1 MKNKKTIS
9 TIALIIMALIWG
21 LSYVGVSD
29 ALNNGWGPFPIIF
42 IRSIIAAIVIV
53 PFTIKKDWK
62 NKKIYFHGMLLG
74 LASFLG
80 YAFQTYGQNMTSIGE
95 TSFITSLYVVLIP
108 IILRIV
114 IKRKE
119 PWFIFVSC
127 GIAVLGCFLLNIK
140 IPFSF
145 DKEHLLGNGIVLAG
159 ALFFAFQIML
169 IGKFTHEGDDPLQLS
184 VVNLVTMGFLALIML
199 SVIGDFSFHVKGLPS
214 VIWVGLLSSGLC
226 TVFQMVGEKHLP
238 TTISGIIMS
247 LESVFGAVFAFL
259 LLHETL
265 TWIQVVGCILI
276 IIPVIIVQLPHKRKE
291 DKKEEIKE
299 VEEKPIPIE
308 KEFEN

>member
-1 MKNKKTIS
+1 MKRKQTLS
-9 TIALIIMALIWG
+9 TIALSIMALIWG
-21 LSYVGVSD
+21 LSYVGVTD

-42 IRSIIAAIVIV
+42 IRSLLAAIVIL

-62 NKKIYFHGMLLG
+62 NKKIYTHGLLLG
-74 LASFLG
+74 ISSFLG
-80 YAFQTYGQNMTSIGE
+80 YAFQTYGQSMTSIGE

-114 IKRKE
+114 IKRRE

-127 GIAVLGCFLLNIK
+127 GIAVIGCFLLNVK

-145 DKEHLLGNGIVLAG
+145 DKEHLVGNLIVLAG
-159 ALFFAFQIML
+159 ALFFALQIML
-169 IGKFTHEGDDPLQLS
+169 IGKYTKEGDDPLQLS
-184 VVNLVTMGFLALIML
+184 VVNLMVMAFLSLIVL
-199 SVIGDFSFHVKGLPS
+199 SIIGDFSFHTKGLLS
-214 VIWVGLLSSGLC
+214 VVWVGLLSSGLC
-226 TVFQMVGEKHLP
+226 TVFQMYGERNLP
-238 TTISGIIMS
+238 TTVSGIIMS

-259 LLHETL
+259 IFHESM

-291 DKKEEIKE
+291 DKEKEEIENKT
-299 VEEKPIPIE
+299 IE
-308 KEFEN
+308 KSELQN